1 VTTFKLLSTTG
12 DQTVEMDPSKTLVV
26 GRAVTSDVPIYDPTV
41 SRRHAEL
48 SIRDGGVHVLDL
60 GSANGTFVNGTRITD
75 TTAAEG
81 DIVTFGKAAF
91 KVLEVAPPK
100 PKEAPPLSEFG
111 GRPPPPEATIVRQVA
126 VKEPG
131 ADLEERVAVRPSG
144 ASQLKIEDTE
154 SVDERQARKLSLL
167 LDISKELS
175 KQQDVDKLL
184 EKVVDI
190 TFQVMNVDRVSILM
204 LERGTNELVPRISR
218 SRLGDGSGAKVPQS
232 IARRA
237 VDERLAI
244 LTDNAAADERF
255 GGKSIMMQSVR
266 SAMCTPLMGSDG
278 KVLGIIYVDNM
289 TAISSFND
297 EDLEF
302 LIAFSGI
309 AAVAI
314 ENGRLSE
321 RIKREAVVLSN
332 FQRYF
337 APDLAEEIANQAEA
351 VKLGGEKRP
360 VVVFF
365 SDIRGFTSMSE
376 NMIPDEIATLL
387 TEYFTEMVEIVFEH
401 SGTHQ
406 ASGRCRPCDARG
418 HRTAR
423 YAREDEREVGRRR
436 APADWDRHRDQLW
449 RCLCREHRE
458 RPATGV
464 HGDRRRRQRG
474 LPPLLKGRSGRDP
487 DFRAVLQGPEGA
499 AQGRGA
505 GAHPTQGQGPG
516 RSGLPRQA
524 IGFAGLCQQVHHQA
538 ERQAHHTEEVPFH
551 PLDEH
556 GSTSLHPVAACLV
569 QRLSRRHVVRYD
581 LGSEWSES
589 HAAHVEAL
597 QHLPVGQCER
607 YGGDDPMISPG
618 QLGQHRHGVG
628 GVSRLSQD
636 LIVDHH
642 HGVRREHEAG
652 RAERMDGRSFR
663 TREPH
668 GHRLRELARLRTL
681 RDVGRKHFVLDPQHL
696 QQVPASRRC

>member
-1 VTTFKLLSTTG
+1 MTTFKLLSTTG
-12 DQTVEMDPSKTLVV
+12 DQTVEIDPSKTLVV

-48 SIRDGGVHVLDL
+48 SHSDGGVHVQDL
-60 GSANGTFVNGTRITD
+60 GSANGTFVNGTRITEMS
-75 TTAAEG
+75 AGEG

-91 KVLEVAPPK
+91 KVIEVAPPK
-100 PKEAPPLSEFG
+100 PKQKPPPSEFG

-131 ADLEERVAVRPSG
+131 ADLEERVAARPSG
-144 ASQLKIEDTE
+144 ASQLKIEE
-154 SVDERQARKLSLL
+154 AKSVDERQAQKLSLL

-204 LERGTNELVPRISR
+204 LESGSKELVPRVSR
-218 SRLGDGSGAKVPQS
+218 SRLGDGASATRVPQS

-314 ENGRLSE
+314 ENGRLTE
-321 RIKREAVVLSN
+321 HIKREAVVLSN

-337 APDLAEEIANQAEA
+337 APDLAEEIANQAEE

-401 SGTHQ
+401 SGTLDKFMGDAIMALWGAPIKHPDAADRAMRAAIEQ
-406 ASGRCRPCDARG
+406 LDTLEKLNEKWAAEGRTQIGIGIGINFGDVFAG
-418 HRTAR
+418 NI
-423 YAREDEREVGRRR
+423 GS
-436 APADWDRHRDQLW
+436 
-449 RCLCREHRE
+449 
-458 RPATGV
+458 
-464 HGDRRRRQRG
+464 DRRLEYTVIG
-474 LPPLLKGRSGRDP
+474 D
-487 DFRAVLQGPEGA
+487 AVNVASRLCSKA
-499 AQGRGA
+499 
-505 GAHPTQGQGPG
+505 GPG
-516 RSGLPRQA
+516 EILVS
-524 IGFAGLCQQVHHQA
+524 
-538 ERQAHHTEEVPFH
+538 EPFYKALKD
-551 PLDEH
+551 PPE
-556 GSTSLHPVAACLV
+556 
-569 QRLSRRHVVRYD
+569 
-581 LGSEWSES
+581 
-589 HAAHVEAL
+589 VEAL
-597 QHLPVGQCER
+597 EPIQLKGKAQAVPVYR
-607 YGGDDPMISPG
+607 VK
-618 QLGQHRHGVG
+618 R
-628 GVSRLSQD
+628 
-636 LIVDHH
+636 
-642 HGVRREHEAG
+642 
-652 RAERMDGRSFR
+652 
-663 TREPH
+663 
-668 GHRLRELARLRTL
+668 
-681 RDVGRKHFVLDPQHL
+681 
-696 QQVPASRRC
+696 